1 MKDIIVIT
9 GPTGVG
15 KTALSISLAKKINAE
30 IVNADSMQFYKYL
43 NIGTA
48 KIKEEEKDGIKH
60 HLFDIVSPEKMYT
73 IYDYQKDAR
82 KKIEEII
89 KRGKKVIMVGGSG
102 LYIRTALYDYKLE
115 EENIKLNFDDLSNE
129 ELYKKAL
136 EEDSSITIHPNNR
149 KRLIRFLEKSK
160 LGKKEVPKAEK
171 LYDFDIIGLTTERSV
186 LYDKIN
192 KRVDKMLEEGLLDEV
207 RSLYNK
213 EIYSKAINT
222 GIGYKELYKYF
233 NNEISLEDAI
243 DLIKKNSRHYA
254 KRQYT
259 FFNHQFDVKWFST
272 NYEDFDKTI
281 EEVYNYLERN

>member
-15 KTALSISLAKKINAE
+15 KTALSIGLAKKINAE
-30 IVNADSMQFYKYL
+30 IINADSMQFYKDL

-48 KIKEEEKDGIKH
+48 KIKEEEKDGVKH
-60 HLFDIVSPEKMYT
+60 HLFDIVLPKEMYT

-82 KKIEEII
+82 QKIEEII
-89 KRGKKVIMVGGSG
+89 KKGKKVIMVGGSG
-102 LYIRTALYDYKLE
+102 LYIRAALYDYKLE
-115 EENIKLNFDDLSNE
+115 EENVKLNFDDLSNE
-129 ELYKKAL
+129 ELYKKLL
-136 EEDSSITIHPNNR
+136 EEDSSVTIHQNNR

-160 LGKKEVPKAEK
+160 SGKKDIPKAEK
-171 LYDFDIIGLTTERSV
+171 LYDFDIIGLTTERSI

-192 KRVDKMLEEGLLDEV
+192 KRVDKMLEEGLLEEV
-207 RSLYNK
+207 EALYSKN
-213 EIYSKAINT
+213 INSKAINT

-259 FFNHQFDVKWFST
+259 FFNHQFDVKWFNT

>member
-30 IVNADSMQFYKYL
+30 IINADSMQFYKDL

-48 KIKEEEKDGIKH
+48 KIKEEEKDGVKH
-60 HLFDIVSPEKMYT
+60 HLFDIVLPEEMYT

-82 KKIEEII
+82 QKIEEII
-89 KRGKKVIMVGGSG
+89 KKGKKVIMVGGSG
-102 LYIRTALYDYKLE
+102 LYIRAALYDYKLE
-115 EENIKLNFDDLSNE
+115 EENVKLNFDDLSNE
-129 ELYKKAL
+129 ELYKKVL
-136 EEDSSITIHPNNR
+136 EEDSSVTIHPNNR

-160 LGKKEVPKAEK
+160 SGKKDIPKAEK
-171 LYDFDIIGLTTERSV
+171 LYDFDIIGLTTERAI

-192 KRVDKMLEEGLLDEV
+192 KRVDKMLEEGLLEEV
-207 RSLYNK
+207 EALYSKN
-213 EIYSKAINT
+213 INSKAINT

-233 NNEISLEDAI
+233 NNEISLEDAV

>member
-1 MKDIIVIT
+1 MKNIIVIT

-30 IVNADSMQFYKYL
+30 IINADSMQFYKDL

-48 KIKEEEKDGIKH
+48 KIKEEEKEGVKH
-60 HLFDIVSPEKMYT
+60 HLFDIVLPEEMYT

-82 KKIEEII
+82 QKIEEII
-89 KRGKKVIMVGGSG
+89 KKGKKVIMVGGSG
-102 LYIRTALYDYKLE
+102 LYIRAALYDYKLE
-115 EENIKLNFDDLSNE
+115 EENVKLNFDDLSNE
-129 ELYKKAL
+129 ELYKKVL
-136 EEDSSITIHPNNR
+136 EEDPVVTIHPNNR

-160 LGKKEVPKAEK
+160 IGKKDIPKAEK
-171 LYDFDIIGLTTERSV
+171 LYDFDIIGLTTERAI

-192 KRVDKMLEEGLLDEV
+192 KRVDKMLEEGLLEEV
-207 RSLYNK
+207 EALYRKN
-213 EIYSKAINT
+213 INSKAINT

-233 NNEISLEDAI
+233 NNEISLENAI

>member
-30 IVNADSMQFYKYL
+30 IINADSMQFYKDL

-48 KIKEEEKDGIKH
+48 KIKEEEKEGVKH
-60 HLFDIVSPEKMYT
+60 HLFDIVLPEEMYT

-82 KKIEEII
+82 QKIEEII
-89 KRGKKVIMVGGSG
+89 KKGKKVIMVGGSG
-102 LYIRTALYDYKLE
+102 LYIRAALYDYKLE
-115 EENIKLNFDDLSNE
+115 EENVKLNFDDLSNE
-129 ELYKKAL
+129 ELYKKVL
-136 EEDSSITIHPNNR
+136 EEDPVVTIHPNNR

-160 LGKKEVPKAEK
+160 IGKKDIPKAEK
-171 LYDFDIIGLTTERSV
+171 LYDFDIIGLTTERAI

-192 KRVDKMLEEGLLDEV
+192 KRVDKMLEEGLLEEV
-207 RSLYNK
+207 EALYRKN
-213 EIYSKAINT
+213 INSKAINT

-233 NNEISLEDAI
+233 NNEISLENAI

>member
-48 KIKEEEKDGIKH
+48 KIKEEEKDGVKH
-60 HLFDIVSPEKMYT
+60 HLFDIVSPEEMYT

-89 KRGKKVIMVGGSG
+89 KRGKKVIIVGGSG
-102 LYIRTALYDYKLE
+102 LYIRAALYDYKLE
-115 EENIKLNFDDLSNE
+115 EENIKLNFDDLSNK

-136 EEDSSITIHPNNR
+136 EEDSFITIHPNNR

-160 LGKKEVPKAEK
+160 LGKKEIPKAEK

-213 EIYSKAINT
+213 GIYSKAINT
-222 GIGYKELYKYF
+222 GIGYKELYKCF

>member
-1 MKDIIVIT
+1 MKNIIVIT

-30 IVNADSMQFYKYL
+30 IINADSMQFYKDL

-48 KIKEEEKDGIKH
+48 KIKEEEKEGVKH
-60 HLFDIVSPEKMYT
+60 HLFDIVLPEEMYT

-82 KKIEEII
+82 QKIEEII
-89 KRGKKVIMVGGSG
+89 KKGKKVIMVGGSG
-102 LYIRTALYDYKLE
+102 LYIRAALYDYKLE
-115 EENIKLNFDDLSNE
+115 EENVKLNFDDLSNE
-129 ELYKKAL
+129 ELYKKVL
-136 EEDSSITIHPNNR
+136 EEDSSVTIHPNNR

-160 LGKKEVPKAEK
+160 SGKKDIPKAEK

-192 KRVDKMLEEGLLDEV
+192 KRVDKMLEEGLLEEV
-207 RSLYNK
+207 EALYSKN
-213 EIYSKAINT
+213 INSKAINT

-259 FFNHQFDVKWFST
+259 FFNHQFDVKWFNT

>member
-1 MKDIIVIT
+1 MKNIIVIT

-15 KTALSISLAKKINAE
+15 KTALSISLAKKIDAE
-30 IVNADSMQFYKYL
+30 IINADSMQFYKDL

-48 KIKEEEKDGIKH
+48 KIKEEEKNGIKH
-60 HLFDIVSPEKMYT
+60 HLFDIVSPEEMYT

-82 KKIEEII
+82 QKIEEII
-89 KRGKKVIMVGGSG
+89 KKGKKVIMVGGSG
-102 LYIRTALYDYKLE
+102 LYIRAALYDYRLE
-115 EENIKLNFDDLSNE
+115 DENVKLNFDDLSNE
-129 ELYKKAL
+129 ELYKKVL
-136 EEDSSITIHPNNR
+136 EKDPFTSIHQNNR
-149 KRLIRFLEKSK
+149 KRLERFLEKNSVGDTK
-160 LGKKEVPKAEK
+160 ISKAEK
-171 LYDFDIIGLTTERSV
+171 LYDFDIIGLTTERST

-192 KRVDKMLEEGLLDEV
+192 KRVEKMLEEGLLEEV
-207 RSLYNK
+207 ENLYNK
-213 EIYSKAINT
+213 GINSKAINT

-233 NNEISLEDAI
+233 NNEISLENAI